1 MGRLCTFSCVASP
14 NAMRCRVHAAVFLG
28 VCVCAAL
35 RGQTPPTITTT
46 STLVLVPALVRGS
59 SGDLSQVLRAQ
70 DFVLTDNGVAQ
81 SVRIEDTEHQPVAV
95 VVLLQTGGAAV
106 EELPLYAKLDTMLG
120 YLTANS
126 AHQVAMVTF
135 DSQPEYQWDFTPNV
149 ADLDDGFTKP
159 GAGDRGAAIL
169 DAVSHGI
176 DMLSE
181 QPSTRRRI
189 LIVIS
194 QSHDDGSH
202 VHAEEII
209 RRLGE
214 NNITIECLTFS
225 PEKQWLKDEFTK
237 PRHEN
242 PLYQIS
248 PDQPL
253 LLHTFNLDRPLR
265 EALGAMRENTGAAIA
280 GMSGGEAFSFDSKAS
295 LEQQLALLANHFAA
309 TLTLSFR
316 PTSKQAGFHSLQ
328 VRIAGHPEMEV
339 SARSSYWVAEAPKD
353 SPVGR

>member
-1 MGRLCTFSCVASP
+1 METMQQLLRRRQL
-14 NAMRCRVHAAVFLG
+14 LY
-28 VCVCAAL
+28 AL
-35 RGQTPPTITTT
+35 LVIFCFVPALSGQTPPTITTT
-46 STLVLVPALVRGS
+46 STLVLVPALVQVP
-59 SGDLSQVLRAQ
+59 SGDLLQTLHAS
-70 DFVLTDNGVAQ
+70 DFLLTDNGVSQ
-81 SVRIEDTEHQPVAV
+81 TVTLEETEHQPLAI

-126 AHQVAMVTF
+126 PHQVAMVTF
-135 DSQPEYQWDFTPNV
+135 DSQPEYQWDFTPDV

-159 GAGDRGAAIL
+159 GPGDRGAAIL

-176 DMLSE
+176 DMLSQ
-181 QPSTRRRI
+181 QPPTQRRI

-202 VHAEEII
+202 ARAEDII

-242 PLYQIS
+242 PLYQLS

-265 EALGAMRENTGAAIA
+265 EALSAMRENTGGAIA
-280 GMSGGEAFSFDSKAS
+280 ALSGGEAFSFDSKAG
-295 LEQQLALLANHFAA
+295 LEEQLALLANHFAA

-316 PTSKQAGFHSLQ
+316 PTSKQPGFHSLHVQ
-328 VRIAGHPEMEV
+328 IAGHPEFQV
-339 SARSSYWVAEAPKD
+339 SARTSYWATGDP
-353 SPVGR
+353 PVSK

>member
-1 MGRLCTFSCVASP
+1 MPYRL
-14 NAMRCRVHAAVFLG
+14 RAAVLLG

-35 RGQTPPTITTT
+35 RGQAPPTITTT
-46 STLVLVPALVRGS
+46 STLVLVPVLVQSS
-59 SGDLSQVLRAQ
+59 SGDLAQMLRAQ
-70 DFVLTDNGVAQ
+70 DFLLTDNGVAQ
-81 SVRIEDTEHQPVAV
+81 SVRLEDTERQPLSI

-126 AHQVAMVTF
+126 PHQVAMVTF
-135 DSQPEYQWDFTPNV
+135 DSQPEFQWDFTPDV

-159 GAGDRGAAIL
+159 GPGDRGAAIL

-181 QPSTRRRI
+181 QPPTQRRI
-189 LIVIS
+189 LILIS

-202 VHAEEII
+202 VRAEDII

-225 PEKQWLKDEFTK
+225 PEKKWLKDQFTK

-242 PLYQIS
+242 PPYQLS

-253 LLHTFNLDRPLR
+253 LLHTFNLDQPLR
-265 EALGAMRENTGAAIA
+265 EALNAMRENTGGAIA
-280 GMSGGEAFSFDSKAS
+280 GLSGGEAFSFDSKAS

-316 PTSKQAGFHSLQ
+316 PTSKQAGFHSLHVQ
-328 VRIAGHPEMEV
+328 VAGHPEMRV

-353 SPVGR
+353 SPAAR

>member
-1 MGRLCTFSCVASP
+1 
-14 NAMRCRVHAAVFLG
+14 MRYRVHAAVLLG

-46 STLVLVPALVRGS
+46 STLVLVPVLVLVRGS
-59 SGDLSQVLRAQ
+59 SGDLSQTLRAQ

-81 SVRIEDTEHQPVAV
+81 SVRIEDTEQQPVAI

-126 AHQVAMVTF
+126 PHQVAMVTF
-135 DSQPEYQWDFTPNV
+135 DSQPEEQWDFTPDI

-159 GAGDRGAAIL
+159 GPGDRGAAIL

>member
-1 MGRLCTFSCVASP
+1 MQQLRKRGYLLF
-14 NAMRCRVHAAVFLG
+14 
-28 VCVCAAL
+28 AL
-35 RGQTPPTITTT
+35 LVICFVPALSGQTPATITTT
-46 STLVLVPALVRGS
+46 STLVLVPALVQVPA
-59 SGDLSQVLRAQ
+59 GDSLQALHAT
-70 DFVLTDNGVAQ
+70 DFLLTDNGVAQ
-81 SVRIEDTEHQPVAV
+81 TVTLEDTEHQPVSI

-126 AHQVAMVTF
+126 PHQVAMVTF
-135 DSQPEYQWDFTPNV
+135 DSQPEEQWDFTPDV

-176 DMLSE
+176 DMLSQ
-181 QPSTRRRI
+181 QPATQRRI

-202 VHAEEII
+202 VRAEDII

-225 PEKQWLKDEFTK
+225 PEEKWLKDQFTK
-237 PRHEN
+237 PRHAN
-242 PLYQIS
+242 PPYQLS
-248 PDQPL
+248 PDLPL
-253 LLHTFNLDRPLR
+253 VTGTFNLDKPLR
-265 EALGAMRENTGAAIA
+265 EALSAMRENTGGAIA
-280 GMSGGEAFSFDSKAS
+280 GLSGGEAFTFDSKAS

-309 TLTLSFR
+309 SLTLSFR
-316 PTSKQAGFHSLQ
+316 PTSKQAGFHSLHVQ
-328 VRIAGHPEMEV
+328 IAGHPDFQV
-339 SARSSYWVAEAPKD
+339 LARSSYWATDGSAAPKE
-353 SPVGR
+353 SPAAR